1 MKKFTS
7 LFLALALCMGL
18 AVPVFAAELKS
29 DKYTYT
35 LSNEPMAAERVFN
48 EPQYDDDGNFIE
60 MKEVTRTVY
69 LVSDGTTV
77 TIADE
82 SCAISG
88 SYFFPAGDNE
98 GGPIYGDGS
107 SSYTLTGVDW
117 GSDVEKVAFN
127 IGSIPKGDEVFAP
140 DDEGIWLMIAPNAAA
155 TKLTTPVEPEQPT
168 EPATP
173 DKPGTYTV
181 KKGDIWPTIC
191 TNFCGDN
198 AQRYKLMKVNKNVKL
213 ADGEVI
219 TLPEKLGKDTLIP
232 AAVAN
237 EGETLYTVQYG
248 DTLGASA
255 KAHYGNVMQ
264 YKAIYERNADR
275 LVNANT
281 IYEGQVIVLPTK

>member
-117 GSDVEKVAFN
+117 GHSTSGV
-127 IGSIPKGDEVFAP
+127 SPKE
-140 DDEGIWLMIAPNAAA
+140 
-155 TKLTTPVEPEQPT
+155 
-168 EPATP
+168 
-173 DKPGTYTV
+173 
-181 KKGDIWPTIC
+181 
-191 TNFCGDN
+191 
-198 AQRYKLMKVNKNVKL
+198 MKSL
-213 ADGEVI
+213 
-219 TLPEKLGKDTLIP
+219 
-232 AAVAN
+232 
-237 EGETLYTVQYG
+237 
-248 DTLGASA
+248 
-255 KAHYGNVMQ
+255 
-264 YKAIYERNADR
+264 
-275 LVNANT
+275 
-281 IYEGQVIVLPTK
+281 LPTMRASG